1 MIKVDGIWRWVTPPP
16 TNGRRTG
23 YEEVIDSFNIIS
35 VEDYKAL
42 NETDQYAMASIV
54 LSKIRQVNIY
64 PIYYYSDKEIDRTI
78 LTCMGV
84 STPELITYNTCG
96 NTMLEYLFPN
106 MHRVDA
112 GNSIN
117 NCLYNR
123 FYDDAKLMKC
133 IMRHMKNYRFT
144 NLRTM
149 FFMYGRYFWQ
159 TATGFSPMRAKAIC
173 TQLTLVG
180 DTVYDFS
187 AGFGG
192 RLLGVLS
199 AKRHYIG
206 CEPDMNTFHNLH
218 RLGEHIKN
226 VNSAAEY
233 FLINKGSEDVHL
245 TSNSV
250 DLVFSCPPYFALE
263 RYSQEPTQSV
273 VRFPH
278 YTEWLEGYVR
288 PTLAT
293 AFKALKPD
301 KLMALVLATRI
312 HYLNKPYM
320 LGDDWKRIAEQ
331 VGFKFVD
338 ALPINKRARKLSSN
352 AEQLYLFKKGV

>member
-1 MIKVDGIWRWVTPPP
+1 MIKVDGIWEWTTQP
-16 TNGRRTG
+16 TTGRRTG
-23 YEEVIDSFNIIS
+23 YEDVIDSFNIIS
-35 VEDYKAL
+35 VEDYKGL
-42 NETDQYAMASIV
+42 NEADQYVMALIV
-54 LSKIRQVNIY
+54 LDKIRRVNIY
-64 PIYYYSDKEIDRTI
+64 PTYYYSDKEIERTI
-78 LTCMGV
+78 VKCMSV
-84 STPELITYNTCG
+84 STPELITYNTTG
-96 NTMLEYLFPN
+96 NTLLEYLFPN

-123 FYDDAKLMKC
+123 FYDDDKLMKC

-173 TQLTLVG
+173 TQLTSAG

-192 RLLGVLS
+192 RMLGSLS
-199 AKRHYIG
+199 AKRRYIG
-206 CEPDMNTFHNLH
+206 CEPDTNTFYNLQ
-218 RLGEHIKN
+218 RLGAYINN

-233 FLINKGSEDVHL
+233 SIINKGSEDMRMA
-245 TSNSV
+245 SNSV

-263 RYSQEPTQSV
+263 RYSQECTQSI
-273 VRFPH
+273 VRFPR

-288 PTLAT
+288 PTLTT
-293 AFKALKPD
+293 AFKALKPG
-301 KLMALVLATRI
+301 KSMALVLATRI
-312 HYLNKPYM
+312 YYMNKPYP

-331 VGFKFVD
+331 VGFKFID
-338 ALPINKRARKLSSN
+338 TLCINKRSRKLSSN
-352 AEQLYLFKKGV
+352 SEQLYLFKKGV